1 MERKDLKKYEAP
13 MAEVVCADFDV
24 ELLQGSVTI
33 EQPEDGVRMS
43 EDFNVLEALGI
54 QEFNF

>member
-33 EQPEDGVRMS
+33 EQPEFAREPNDDLLIM
-43 EDFNVLEALGI
+43 ETLGI
-54 QEFNF
+54 KEFNF